1 MTAALPS
8 VQTEKRSLPITG
20 LIFLAAVVFSA
31 LFLWVNTLNYNW
43 LSPRFEPAGD
53 TIWGIMQ
60 RLFILIPVALLS
72 IWRPKEM
79 GFQVGRI
86 AKHWRMLAL
95 MLAANVGIVGGYVLL
110 SGGTPYS
117 GLGMLINEVVTV
129 PLAEELMWRGAVFA
143 GLLAL
148 LRRVHPEETAALL
161 AGWFSGICFGLL
173 HANNALYGYPLAF
186 VALQTLNAT
195 VWGVVYGIARAKTG
209 SIYPPLIFHA
219 AMNLAVVL
227 LG

>member
-1 MTAALPS
+1 MAATLS
-8 VQTEKRSLPITG
+8 AAQAGKRTTLITG
-20 LIFLAAVVFSA
+20 LIFLAAIAFSV

-72 IWRPKEM
+72 IWRHKEM
-79 GFQVGRI
+79 GFQVGRT
-86 AKHWRMLAL
+86 KEHWRMLAL

-117 GLGMLINEVVTV
+117 GPGMLVNEVVTV
-129 PLAEELMWRGAVFA
+129 PLAEELLWRGALFA

-148 LRRVHPEETAALL
+148 LRRVHAEETAALL